1 MSPTRP
7 AQRAPLT
14 APSIPRLAEDVPLRI
29 LLAEDNHVN
38 QRVALRML
46 DRMGYRAEVAAN
58 GKEVLE
64 ALDRQPFDVI
74 LMDVQMPE
82 MDGLEA
88 TRRVRE
94 RGGEQPIIL
103 AMTANA
109 LQGDREE
116 CLAVGMDDYLAKPLR
131 PADLSE
137 KLAAIGA
144 LVVERAAQAR
154 PPAA

>member
-1 MSPTRP
+1 
-7 AQRAPLT
+7 
-14 APSIPRLAEDVPLRI
+14 
-29 LLAEDNHVN
+29 
-38 QRVALRML
+38 ML

-74 LMDVQMPE
+74 RMDVQMPE
-82 MDGLEA
+82 MAGYEA

-94 RGGEQPIIL
+94 RDGEQPIIL

-131 PADLSE
+131 PGDLGD
-137 KLAAIGA
+137 KLTAIGA
-144 LVVERAAQAR
+144 KIAERAVRASS
-154 PPAA
+154 PAA